1 MEETVYHI
9 YATDKCLYNCLKES
23 EFKHIWSRLQEME
36 IEELSY
42 EKLPPGIGGVTSI
55 DYKEPE
61 GSDSY

>member
-23 EFKHIWSRLQEME
+23 EFKHIWNRLEEME